1 MENNIVV
8 YTLPNCI
15 QCNQTKK
22 LLTKL
27 ELGFDTV
34 DLTQNEDD
42 YRFVTE
48 RLGYKAAPVV
58 VVYDRDGQVLDHWSG
73 FVPEKIG
80 GYDV

>member
-27 ELGFDTV
+27 ELEFDTV
-34 DLTQNEDD
+34 DLTQNENE

-48 RLGYKAAPVV
+48 QLGYKAAPVIILRDKNGNV
-58 VVYDRDGQVLDHWSG
+58 VDHWSG
-73 FVPEKIG
+73 FNPEKVDG
-80 GYDV
+80 LK